1 MFSTLQKQKHIHCK
15 FIRFS
20 TLNIGAGDFSK
31 RPEQVR
37 LTRKE
42 GVEVGVGVVGPLE
55 RELQPWKSGTRICKV
70 R

>member
-1 MFSTLQKQKHIHCK
+1 M
-15 FIRFS
+15 
-20 TLNIGAGDFSK
+20 GDFSK
-31 RPEQVR
+31 RPVQVR

-42 GVEVGVGVVGPLE
+42 GAEVGVGVGVVGLLE